1 MRWTFRQKALDN
13 TTTLKR
19 IQTESF
25 IFFETCRVSNH
36 LKVHSLTRSY
46 IFFFFLHIYISSTL
60 TTNKKTKNLVS
71 SKRRFFLHVSLF
83 FQFFFNKFAR
93 FLKKNFYRRPTVR
106 LVVGKFLDLV
116 HFGGRGLRDARRWAA
131 ALSRN
136 ALQWQDHGDC
146 SIHTVPA

>member
-71 SKRRFFLHVSLF
+71 SKRRFFSSRFALFPIF
-83 FQFFFNKFAR
+83 FQQIRAFS
-93 FLKKNFYRRPTVR
+93 KKKLLSASNRSSSRRKVPRPRPLWRPRSSWCSPMSRRSFPECSAMTRSWR
-106 LVVGKFLDLV
+106 L
-116 HFGGRGLRDARRWAA
+116 
-131 ALSRN
+131 
-136 ALQWQDHGDC
+136 
-146 SIHTVPA
+146 